1 MKTALAGLVFSWL
14 ACSTLFPA
22 AARADCPA
30 PRSGSAADLPGKPF
44 GIVVSS
50 DGCWMFV
57 SLMTDAHQ
65 GAVAV
70 LRDVDGEYSIA
81 RLVKLQD
88 GGTGETLTHDG
99 RLLVVSEWNDVAVF
113 EVGELE
119 QGSGPA
125 LAGHLD
131 DGHDPGAVYVITSL
145 DDQFLFVSD
154 ENSRQIDVFNLA
166 KWRADHFRG
175 NPRIGHVPTGV
186 APVGLALSPDGH
198 WLYSTSE
205 VAPPHTDFDDSCRPE
220 HGFARRHPEGLLLR
234 IDIAKAATNPHAS
247 LSGGIQAGC
256 NPVRIAVSPDGRY
269 LWVTARGDNA
279 VLRVPASALTS
290 KDRVNVTSFD
300 VGGGPVG
307 IAVRPDGKQVWV
319 ALSNRFHNTKYNPE
333 GREVVGLL
341 GADQPETGSIQAVSE
356 PASAFPR
363 ELVFLPDGRTFAVG
377 LFAAKRIEFFA
388 TPS

>member
-1 MKTALAGLVFSWL
+1 MKTALAALAMSWL
-14 ACSTLFPA
+14 ACCILFPGT
-22 AARADCPA
+22 ARADCSA
-30 PRSGSAADLPGKPF
+30 PHNGSAVDVPGKPF
-44 GIVVSS
+44 GIAFSS

-57 SLMTDAHQ
+57 SMTTAMHQ
-65 GAVAV
+65 GAIAV
-70 LRDVDGEYSIA
+70 LHDAGGEYSIA
-81 RLVKLQD
+81 RVVKLQD
-88 GGTGETLTHDG
+88 GGTGEALTHDG
-99 RLLVVSEWNDVAVF
+99 RLLIVAEWDDAAVF
-113 EVGELE
+113 DVGELE
-119 QGSGPA
+119 QASGRA

-131 DGHDPGAVYVITSL
+131 DGHDPGAVYVISSL
-145 DDQFLFVSD
+145 DDQLLFVSD
-154 ENSRQIDVFNLA
+154 ENSRQIDVFDLA
-166 KWRADHFRG
+166 KWRIAHFKG
-175 NPRIGHVPTGV
+175 NPRIGRIPTGV
-186 APVGLALSPDGH
+186 GPVGFALSPDGD

-205 VAPPHTDFDDSCRPE
+205 QAPRHAGFDDSCQPE
-220 HGFARRHPEGLLLR
+220 YGRGHRHPEGLLLR
-234 IDIAKAATNPHAS
+234 IDVTKAATNPRTS

-256 NPVRIAVSPDGRY
+256 SPVRVAASPDGQY

-307 IAVRPDGKQVWV
+307 IAVRPDGKQVWI
-319 ALSNRFHNTKYNPE
+319 ALSNRFHNTKYNPQ

-341 GADQPETGSIQAVSE
+341 GADQSQTGSIRAVSE